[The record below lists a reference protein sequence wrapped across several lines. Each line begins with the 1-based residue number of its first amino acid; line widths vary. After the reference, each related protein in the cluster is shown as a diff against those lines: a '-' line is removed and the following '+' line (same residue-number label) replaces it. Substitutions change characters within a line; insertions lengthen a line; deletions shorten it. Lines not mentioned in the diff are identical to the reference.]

1 MELSFKLVLLGCLL
15 AAANA
20 YNQPNSTVVSKTYI
34 VNLDLPPYERW
45 KDIVT
50 IYKSSGPLIVDYF
63 TGQARLALFVNP
75 THFLAA
81 RCCYESPGID
91 YGKP

>member
-1 MELSFKLVLLGCLL
+1 MAELCFKLVLVGCLL

-45 KDIVT
+45 KDIVS

-63 TGQARLALFVNP
+63 TSQARLAIFAHP
-75 THFLAA
+75 THFFSCPLLL
-81 RCCYESPGID
+81 R
-91 YGKP
+91 KPWN